1 MSSIYSSVIFRY
13 GLSNFVYP
21 IRFSS
26 RAQNNKTGVL
36 SISEENFP
44 PSGFMKDLD
53 SPPGRMSTLSEKR
66 NNGSDGESMRDA
78 IEERIFDFSPSS
90 INQSN
95 HIKKTGFR
103 ARPKLASAHA
113 VLSSKLE
120 DPVNMQTNAYEEAE
134 DMKPEPLEHFCM
146 DPLPIPAGE
155 TTKDKDIEE
164 QKVKERVTASENL
177 VEEGSKVV
185 LNAATRKSLWRS
197 KIELRERLK
206 EGMRGRLEAS
216 LESIDEGNEGDFS
229 NKRLHRKK
237 SWGSRQRNTQPLG
250 SSRDGEH
257 YVEESME
264 KDGEEELVPHPVL
277 SRVLF
282 HSSTSSSSSFNN
294 SSAESDEVF
303 SENEDTV
310 ARRQTMRKCRSWRTF
325 LTMMQWSKCTPS
337 SWIQLAGH
345 QGIQDFDPDH
355 TFTFYQ
361 NPSGYR
367 CKIDLCIYFVSAL
380 SVSSIL
386 KTENEFCMF
395 CLGNVRLSEGGEVLK
410 RFCEVEAICLQAL
423 MSDAL
428 CQFVPHYFGHISQD
442 GERYIRLK
450 DLLSGLKNPVIM
462 DCKMGVRTYQEE
474 EIIKARSNA
483 SIRSDMYQKM
493 VKVDPAAPTAE
504 EHAQKGV
511 TKLRYLQW
519 RDDSSST
526 SSLGFRIEGIV
537 MGNGKVLREFYK
549 TRTEAQVTETL
560 LNFTRRQV
568 HILEAYESRLQA
580 LNEALKESSFFNRH
594 EIIGSSLLFV
604 HDCSSKANIW
614 MIDFGKTIP
623 TPVDVQLRHDVPWVE
638 GNREDGYL
646 IGLTSLIT
654 LLGEAI
660 KQAGEQS

>member
-1 MSSIYSSVIFRY
+1 MKDWQLGFS
-13 GLSNFVYP
+13 
-21 IRFSS
+21 SS
-26 RAQNNKTGVL
+26 RAQNNQTGVS
-36 SISEENFP
+36 SIFDENFP

-53 SPPGRMSTLSEKR
+53 SPPERMSTLSEKKS
-66 NNGSDGESMRDA
+66 NGSDGESMRDA
-78 IEERIFDFSPSS
+78 IEESIFDFSPSS
-90 INQSN
+90 ITQSN

-120 DPVNMQTNAYEEAE
+120 DPTEMQTNACEEPE
-134 DMKPEPLEHFCM
+134 DRKPEPLKRVCM
-146 DPLPIPAGE
+146 DPLPIAAGE
-155 TTKDKDIEE
+155 TTKDEDVEE
-164 QKVKERVTASENL
+164 QKVKEGVTAGENL
-177 VEEGSKVV
+177 LEEGSKVA
-185 LNAATRKSLWRS
+185 LNAATRKILWRR
-197 KIELRERLK
+197 KIEPRERL
-206 EGMRGRLEAS
+206 GAS
-216 LESIDEGNEGDFS
+216 VESIDESNEGDFS

-237 SWGSRQRNTQPLG
+237 SWGLRQRNTQTLE
-250 SSRDGEH
+250 SLHDGEQ
-257 YVEESME
+257 YMGGSME

-282 HSSTSSSSSFNN
+282 HSSASSSSSFNN

-303 SENEDTV
+303 SENEDT
-310 ARRQTMRKCRSWRTF
+310 ATRRQTMKKCRSWRTF
-325 LTMMQWSKCTPS
+325 LTMMQWSKRTQS

-345 QGIQDFDPDH
+345 Q
-355 TFTFYQ
+355 
-361 NPSGYR
+361 
-367 CKIDLCIYFVSAL
+367 
-380 SVSSIL
+380 
-386 KTENEFCMF
+386 
-395 CLGNVRLSEGGEVLK
+395 GNVRLSEGGEVLK
-410 RFCEVEAICLQAL
+410 RFCEVEAVCLQVL

-442 GERYIRLK
+442 GEQYIRLE

-474 EIIKARSNA
+474 EISKARSNA
-483 SIRSDMYQKM
+483 IVRSDMYQKM

-504 EHAQKGV
+504 EHAQRGV

-537 MGNGKVLREFYK
+537 MGNGKVLRDFYK

-560 LNFTRRQV
+560 LTFTRRQV

-580 LNEALKESSFFNRH
+580 LNKALKESNFFNRH

-623 TPVDVQLRHDVPWVE
+623 TPEDVQLRHDVPWVE

>member
-1 MSSIYSSVIFRY
+1 MKDWQ
-13 GLSNFVYP
+13 L
-21 IRFSS
+21 RFSSS
-26 RAQNNKTGVL
+26 RAQNNKTGVS
-36 SISEENFP
+36 SISDENFP

-53 SPPGRMSTLSEKR
+53 SPPERMSILSEKKS
-66 NNGSDGESMRDA
+66 NGSDGESMRDA

-120 DPVNMQTNAYEEAE
+120 DPTEMQTNACEEPE
-134 DMKPEPLEHFCM
+134 VMKPEPLERVCM

-155 TTKDKDIEE
+155 TTKDEDVEE
-164 QKVKERVTASENL
+164 QKVKERVMAGENL
-177 VEEGSKVV
+177 VEEGSNVP

-197 KIELRERLK
+197 KIEPRERLK
-206 EGMRGRLEAS
+206 EGMRERLGAS
-216 LESIDEGNEGDFS
+216 VESIDESNKGDFS

-237 SWGSRQRNTQPLG
+237 SWSSRHRNTQTLV
-250 SSRDGEH
+250 SSQDGEH
-257 YVEESME
+257 YMEGSVE

-282 HSSTSSSSSFNN
+282 HSSASSSSSFNN

-303 SENEDTV
+303 SENEDTDT
-310 ARRQTMRKCRSWRTF
+310 RRQTMKKCRSWRTF
-325 LTMMQWSKCTPS
+325 LTMMQWSKRTQS

-345 QGIQDFDPDH
+345 Q
-355 TFTFYQ
+355 
-361 NPSGYR
+361 
-367 CKIDLCIYFVSAL
+367 
-380 SVSSIL
+380 
-386 KTENEFCMF
+386 
-395 CLGNVRLSEGGEVLK
+395 GNVRLSEGGEVLK
-410 RFCEVEAICLQAL
+410 RFCEVEAVCLQVL

-442 GERYIRLK
+442 GERYIRLE

-474 EIIKARSNA
+474 EISKARSNA
-483 SIRSDMYQKM
+483 TVRADMYQKM

-504 EHAQKGV
+504 EHAQRRV

-537 MGNGKVLREFYK
+537 MRNGKVLRDFYK

-560 LNFTRRQV
+560 LTFTRRQV

-580 LNEALKESSFFNRH
+580 LNKALKESNFFNRH

-604 HDCSSKANIW
+604 HDCSGKANIW

-623 TPVDVQLRHDVPWVE
+623 IPEDVQLRHDVPWVE

-654 LLGEAI
+654 LMGEAI

>member
-1 MSSIYSSVIFRY
+1 
-13 GLSNFVYP
+13 
-21 IRFSS
+21 
-26 RAQNNKTGVL
+26 
-36 SISEENFP
+36 
-44 PSGFMKDLD
+44 MKNLD
-53 SPPGRMSTLSEKR
+53 SPPEGMSTLSEQKS
-66 NNGSDGESMRDA
+66 NGSDGESIRDV

-90 INQSN
+90 INQSS

-103 ARPKLASAHA
+103 TRPKLASAHA

-120 DPVNMQTNAYEEAE
+120 DPTEMETNAYEEAE
-134 DMKPEPLEHFCM
+134 DMKPEPPEGVFM

-155 TTKDKDIEE
+155 TSKDKDIEE
-164 QKVKERVTASENL
+164 QKVKKKSENL

-206 EGMRGRLEAS
+206 EGMRERLGAS
-216 LESIDEGNEGDFS
+216 LESIDESNEGDFS

-237 SWGSRQRNTQPLG
+237 SWGSRQRNTQTVG

-257 YVEESME
+257 NMEGSIE
-264 KDGEEELVPHPVL
+264 KDGAEELVPHPVL

-282 HSSTSSSSSFNN
+282 HSSASSSSSFNN

-310 ARRQTMRKCRSWRTF
+310 ARRQTMKKCRSWRTF
-325 LTMMQWSKCTPS
+325 LTMMQWSKRTQS

-345 QGIQDFDPDH
+345 Q
-355 TFTFYQ
+355 
-361 NPSGYR
+361 
-367 CKIDLCIYFVSAL
+367 
-380 SVSSIL
+380 
-386 KTENEFCMF
+386 
-395 CLGNVRLSEGGEVLK
+395 GNVRLSEGGEVLK

-442 GERYIRLK
+442 SEQYIRLE

-462 DCKMGVRTYQEE
+462 DCKMEE
-474 EIIKARSNA
+474 EIIKARSKT
-483 SIRSDMYQKM
+483 SVRSDMYQKM
-493 VKVDPAAPTAE
+493 VKVDPTAPTAE
-504 EHAQKGV
+504 EHVQKGV

-537 MGNGKVLREFYK
+537 MENGKVLRDFYK

-560 LNFTRRQV
+560 LTFTRRQV

-580 LNEALKESSFFNRH
+580 LNEALKESNFFNRH

-604 HDCSSKANIW
+604 HDSNSKANIW

-623 TPVDVQLRHDVPWVE
+623 TPEDVHLRHDIPWVE

>member
-1 MSSIYSSVIFRY
+1 MKDWQ
-13 GLSNFVYP
+13 L
-21 IRFSS
+21 RFSS

-78 IEERIFDFSPSS
+78 IDERIFDFSPSS

-120 DPVNMQTNAYEEAE
+120 DPVKMQTNAYEEAE

-146 DPLPIPAGE
+146 DPIPIPAGE
-155 TTKDKDIEE
+155 TIKDKDIEE

-345 QGIQDFDPDH
+345 Q
-355 TFTFYQ
+355 
-361 NPSGYR
+361 
-367 CKIDLCIYFVSAL
+367 
-380 SVSSIL
+380 
-386 KTENEFCMF
+386 
-395 CLGNVRLSEGGEVLK
+395 GNVRLSEGGEVLK

-623 TPVDVQLRHDVPWVE
+623 TPEDVQLRHDVPWVE

>member
-1 MSSIYSSVIFRY
+1 MKDWQL
-13 GLSNFVYP
+13 G
-21 IRFSS
+21 FSS
-26 RAQNNKTGVL
+26 RAQNNKTGVS
-36 SISEENFP
+36 SISDENFP
-44 PSGFMKDLD
+44 PNGFMKDLD
-53 SPPGRMSTLSEKR
+53 SPPERMSTLSEKKS
-66 NNGSDGESMRDA
+66 NGSDGESMRDA

-120 DPVNMQTNAYEEAE
+120 DPTEMQTNACEEPE
-134 DMKPEPLEHFCM
+134 VMKPEPLERVCM

-155 TTKDKDIEE
+155 TTKDEDVEE
-164 QKVKERVTASENL
+164 QKVKERVMAGENL
-177 VEEGSKVV
+177 VEEGSNVE

-197 KIELRERLK
+197 KIEPRERLK
-206 EGMRGRLEAS
+206 EGMRERLGAS
-216 LESIDEGNEGDFS
+216 VESIDESNKGDFS

-237 SWGSRQRNTQPLG
+237 SWGSRQRNTQTLV
-250 SSRDGEH
+250 SSQDGEH
-257 YVEESME
+257 YMEGSVE

-277 SRVLF
+277 SRFLF
-282 HSSTSSSSSFNN
+282 HSSASSSSSFNN

-310 ARRQTMRKCRSWRTF
+310 ARRQTMKKCRSWRTF
-325 LTMMQWSKCTPS
+325 LTMMQWSKHTQS

-345 QGIQDFDPDH
+345 Q
-355 TFTFYQ
+355 
-361 NPSGYR
+361 
-367 CKIDLCIYFVSAL
+367 
-380 SVSSIL
+380 
-386 KTENEFCMF
+386 
-395 CLGNVRLSEGGEVLK
+395 GNVRLSEGGEVLK

-423 MSDAL
+423 MFDAL

-442 GERYIRLK
+442 GERYIRLE

-474 EIIKARSNA
+474 EIIKARSNG
-483 SIRSDMYQKM
+483 SVRSDMYQKM
-493 VKVDPAAPTAE
+493 VKVDLAAPTAE

-537 MGNGKVLREFYK
+537 MGNGKVLRDFYK

-560 LNFTRRQV
+560 INFTRRQV

-580 LNEALKESSFFNRH
+580 LNESLKESSFFNRH
-594 EIIGSSLLFV
+594 ELIGSSLLFV

-623 TPVDVQLRHDVPWVE
+623 TPKDVRLRHDVPWVE

>member
-1 MSSIYSSVIFRY
+1 
-13 GLSNFVYP
+13 
-21 IRFSS
+21 
-26 RAQNNKTGVL
+26 
-36 SISEENFP
+36 
-44 PSGFMKDLD
+44 MKDLD
-53 SPPGRMSTLSEKR
+53 SPPERMSTLSEKKS
-66 NNGSDGESMRDA
+66 NGSDGESMRDA
-78 IEERIFDFSPSS
+78 IEERIFDFSPAS
-90 INQSN
+90 INKSN

-120 DPVNMQTNAYEEAE
+120 DPAEMQTNSYEEAE
-134 DMKPEPLEHFCM
+134 DMKPEPPERVCM
-146 DPLPIPAGE
+146 DPLPIAAGE
-155 TTKDKDIEE
+155 TTKDKDVEE
-164 QKVKERVTASENL
+164 QKVKERVTEGENL
-177 VEEGSKVV
+177 AEEGSKVA

-206 EGMRGRLEAS
+206 EGMRERLGAS
-216 LESIDEGNEGDFS
+216 LESIDESNEGDFS

-237 SWGSRQRNTQPLG
+237 SWGSRQRNAQKLG

-264 KDGEEELVPHPVL
+264 KDSEEELVPHPVL

-282 HSSTSSSSSFNN
+282 HSSASSSSSFNN

-310 ARRQTMRKCRSWRTF
+310 ARRQTMKKCRSWRTF
-325 LTMMQWSKCTPS
+325 LTMMQWSKRTQS

-345 QGIQDFDPDH
+345 Q
-355 TFTFYQ
+355 
-361 NPSGYR
+361 
-367 CKIDLCIYFVSAL
+367 
-380 SVSSIL
+380 
-386 KTENEFCMF
+386 
-395 CLGNVRLSEGGEVLK
+395 GNVRLSEGGEVLK

-442 GERYIRLK
+442 GDRYIRLE

-483 SIRSDMYQKM
+483 SVRSDMYQKM

-537 MGNGKVLREFYK
+537 MGNGKVLRDFYK
-549 TRTEAQVTETL
+549 TRTEAQVIETL
-560 LNFTRRQV
+560 VNFTRRQV
-568 HILEAYESRLQA
+568 HLLEAYESRLQA
-580 LNEALKESSFFNRH
+580 LNEALKESNFFNRH

-623 TPVDVQLRHDVPWVE
+623 TPEDVHLRHDIPWVE

-660 KQAGEQS
+660 KQAGEQSLE

>member
-1 MSSIYSSVIFRY
+1 MKDWQL
-13 GLSNFVYP
+13 G
-21 IRFSS
+21 FSS
-26 RAQNNKTGVL
+26 RAQNNKTRVS
-36 SISEENFP
+36 SISGENFT
-44 PSGFMKDLD
+44 PSIFMKDLD
-53 SPPGRMSTLSEKR
+53 SPPERMSTLSEKKS
-66 NNGSDGESMRDA
+66 NGSDGESMRDA

-120 DPVNMQTNAYEEAE
+120 DPAEMQTNAYEKAE
-134 DMKPEPLEHFCM
+134 DMKPEPPENVCV

-155 TTKDKDIEE
+155 TTKDKDVEE
-164 QKVKERVTASENL
+164 KKVKERVTVGENL
-177 VEEGSKVV
+177 VEDGSKVT

-206 EGMRGRLEAS
+206 EGMRERLGAS
-216 LESIDEGNEGDFS
+216 LESIDESNEGDFG
-229 NKRLHRKK
+229 NKQRHRKK
-237 SWGSRQRNTQPLG
+237 SWGSRQRNTKTLG

-257 YVEESME
+257 DVEESME
-264 KDGEEELVPHPVL
+264 KDEEELVPHPVL

-282 HSSTSSSSSFNN
+282 HSSASSSSSFNN

-303 SENEDTV
+303 SENEDTA
-310 ARRQTMRKCRSWRTF
+310 ARRKTMKKCRSWRTF
-325 LTMMQWSKCTPS
+325 LTMMQWSKRTQS

-345 QGIQDFDPDH
+345 Q
-355 TFTFYQ
+355 
-361 NPSGYR
+361 
-367 CKIDLCIYFVSAL
+367 
-380 SVSSIL
+380 
-386 KTENEFCMF
+386 
-395 CLGNVRLSEGGEVLK
+395 GNVRLSEGGEVLK

-442 GERYIRLK
+442 GEQYIRLE

-474 EIIKARSNA
+474 EIIKARGNA
-483 SIRSDMYQKM
+483 SVRSDMYQKM

-504 EHAQKGV
+504 EHTQKGV

-560 LNFTRRQV
+560 LNFTRGQV

-580 LNEALKESSFFNRH
+580 LNEALKESIFFNRH

-614 MIDFGKTIP
+614 MIDFGKTVP
-623 TPVDVQLRHDVPWVE
+623 TPEDVHLRHDIPWVE

-660 KQAGEQS
+660 KQAEEQS

>member
-1 MSSIYSSVIFRY
+1 MKDWQLGFS
-13 GLSNFVYP
+13 
-21 IRFSS
+21 SS
-26 RAQNNKTGVL
+26 RAQNNQTGVS
-36 SISEENFP
+36 SIFGENFP
-44 PSGFMKDLD
+44 QSGFMKGLD
-53 SPPGRMSTLSEKR
+53 SPPERMSTLSEKKS
-66 NNGSDGESMRDA
+66 NGSDGESMRDA
-78 IEERIFDFSPSS
+78 IEERIFDFSASS
-90 INQSN
+90 ITQSN

-120 DPVNMQTNAYEEAE
+120 DPTEMQTNAYEEPE
-134 DMKPEPLEHFCM
+134 DVKPKPLEHVCK
-146 DPLPIPAGE
+146 DPLPIAAGE
-155 TTKDKDIEE
+155 TTKNEDVEE
-164 QKVKERVTASENL
+164 QKVKERVTAGENL

-185 LNAATRKSLWRS
+185 LNAATRKSLWRR
-197 KIELRERLK
+197 KIEPRERLK
-206 EGMRGRLEAS
+206 EGMRERLGAS
-216 LESIDEGNEGDFS
+216 VESIDESNEADFS
-229 NKRLHRKK
+229 NKRLHKKK
-237 SWGSRQRNTQPLG
+237 SWGSRQRNTQTLG

-257 YVEESME
+257 FMEASVE

-282 HSSTSSSSSFNN
+282 HSSASSSSSFNN

-303 SENEDTV
+303 SENEDT
-310 ARRQTMRKCRSWRTF
+310 ATRRQTMKKCRSWRTF
-325 LTMMQWSKCTPS
+325 LTMMQWSKRTQS

-345 QGIQDFDPDH
+345 Q
-355 TFTFYQ
+355 
-361 NPSGYR
+361 
-367 CKIDLCIYFVSAL
+367 
-380 SVSSIL
+380 
-386 KTENEFCMF
+386 
-395 CLGNVRLSEGGEVLK
+395 GNVRLSEGGEVLK
-410 RFCEVEAICLQAL
+410 RFCEVEAVCLQVL

-442 GERYIRLK
+442 GEQYIRLE

-474 EIIKARSNA
+474 EISKARSNA
-483 SIRSDMYQKM
+483 IVRSDMYQKM

-504 EHAQKGV
+504 EHAQRGV

-537 MGNGKVLREFYK
+537 MGNGKVLRDFYK

-560 LNFTRRQV
+560 LTFTRRQV

-580 LNEALKESSFFNRH
+580 LNKALKESNFFNRH

-604 HDCSSKANIW
+604 HDCSNKANIW

-623 TPVDVQLRHDVPWVE
+623 TPEDVQLRHDVPWME

>member
-1 MSSIYSSVIFRY
+1 MKDWQ
-13 GLSNFVYP
+13 L
-21 IRFSS
+21 RFSS
-26 RAQNNKTGVL
+26 SRVQNNKTGVS
-36 SISEENFP
+36 SISDENFP

-53 SPPGRMSTLSEKR
+53 SPPEKMSILSEKKS
-66 NNGSDGESMRDA
+66 NGSDGESMRDA

-120 DPVNMQTNAYEEAE
+120 DPTEMQTNACEEPE
-134 DMKPEPLEHFCM
+134 VMKPEPLERVCM

-155 TTKDKDIEE
+155 TTKDEDVEE
-164 QKVKERVTASENL
+164 QKVKERVMAGENL
-177 VEEGSKVV
+177 VEEGSNVE

-197 KIELRERLK
+197 KIEPRERLK
-206 EGMRGRLEAS
+206 EGMRERLGAS
-216 LESIDEGNEGDFS
+216 VESIDESNKGDFS

-237 SWGSRQRNTQPLG
+237 SWGSRQRNTQTLV
-250 SSRDGEH
+250 SSQDGEH
-257 YVEESME
+257 YMEGSVE

-303 SENEDTV
+303 SENEDTDT
-310 ARRQTMRKCRSWRTF
+310 RRQTMKKCRSWRTF
-325 LTMMQWSKCTPS
+325 LTMMQWSKRTQS

-345 QGIQDFDPDH
+345 Q
-355 TFTFYQ
+355 
-361 NPSGYR
+361 
-367 CKIDLCIYFVSAL
+367 
-380 SVSSIL
+380 
-386 KTENEFCMF
+386 
-395 CLGNVRLSEGGEVLK
+395 GNVRLSEGGEVLK
-410 RFCEVEAICLQAL
+410 RFCEVEAVCLQVL

-442 GERYIRLK
+442 GERYIRLE

-462 DCKMGVRTYQEE
+462 DCKMSVRTYQEE
-474 EIIKARSNA
+474 EISKARSNA
-483 SIRSDMYQKM
+483 IVRSDMYQKM

-504 EHAQKGV
+504 EHAQRGV

-537 MGNGKVLREFYK
+537 MRNGKVLRDFYK

-560 LNFTRRQV
+560 LTFTRRQV

-580 LNEALKESSFFNRH
+580 LNKALKESNFFNSH

-604 HDCSSKANIW
+604 HDCSGKANIW

-623 TPVDVQLRHDVPWVE
+623 TPEDVQLRHDVPWVE

-646 IGLTSLIT
+646 IGLTSLVT

>member
-1 MSSIYSSVIFRY
+1 
-13 GLSNFVYP
+13 
-21 IRFSS
+21 
-26 RAQNNKTGVL
+26 
-36 SISEENFP
+36 
-44 PSGFMKDLD
+44 MKDLD
-53 SPPGRMSTLSEKR
+53 SPPERMSTLSEKKS
-66 NNGSDGESMRDA
+66 NGSDGESMRDA

-120 DPVNMQTNAYEEAE
+120 DPAEMQTNAYEEAE
-134 DMKPEPLEHFCM
+134 DMKPEPSEHICM

-155 TTKDKDIEE
+155 TTQDKDVEE

-177 VEEGSKVV
+177 VEEGSKVA
-185 LNAATRKSLWRS
+185 LNAASRKSLWRS
-197 KIELRERLK
+197 KLELRERLK
-206 EGMRGRLEAS
+206 EGMRERLGAS
-216 LESIDEGNEGDFS
+216 LESIDESNEGDFS

-237 SWGSRQRNTQPLG
+237 SWGSRQRNTQTLG
-250 SSRDGEH
+250 SSRDGER
-257 YVEESME
+257 YVKESME

-282 HSSTSSSSSFNN
+282 HSSASSSSSFNN

-310 ARRQTMRKCRSWRTF
+310 ARRQTMKKCRSWRTF
-325 LTMMQWSKCTPS
+325 LTMMQWSKHTQS

-345 QGIQDFDPDH
+345 Q
-355 TFTFYQ
+355 
-361 NPSGYR
+361 
-367 CKIDLCIYFVSAL
+367 
-380 SVSSIL
+380 
-386 KTENEFCMF
+386 
-395 CLGNVRLSEGGEVLK
+395 GNVRLSEGGEVLK
-410 RFCEVEAICLQAL
+410 RFCEVEDICLQAL

-442 GERYIRLK
+442 GERYIRLE

-483 SIRSDMYQKM
+483 SVRSDMYQKM
-493 VKVDPAAPTAE
+493 VKVDSAAPTAE

-511 TKLRYLQW
+511 TKLHYLQW

-537 MGNGKVLREFYK
+537 MGNGKVLRDFYK

-560 LNFTRRQV
+560 INFTRRQV

-594 EIIGSSLLFV
+594 ELIGSSLLFV

-623 TPVDVQLRHDVPWVE
+623 TPEDVRLRHDVPWVE

-660 KQAGEQS
+660 KQAGEQSGE

>member
-1 MSSIYSSVIFRY
+1 
-13 GLSNFVYP
+13 
-21 IRFSS
+21 
-26 RAQNNKTGVL
+26 
-36 SISEENFP
+36 
-44 PSGFMKDLD
+44 MKYLD
-53 SPPGRMSTLSEKR
+53 SPPERMSTLTEKR
-66 NNGSDGESMRDA
+66 SNGSDGETMRDA

-90 INQSN
+90 
-95 HIKKTGFR
+95 IKKTGFR

-120 DPVNMQTNAYEEAE
+120 DPAEMQTNADEEAE
-134 DMKPEPLEHFCM
+134 DMKPEHLKRNCM
-146 DPLPIPAGE
+146 DPLQIPTGE
-155 TTKDKDIEE
+155 TTKNKDIEE
-164 QKVKERVTASENL
+164 QKVKESMTASENL
-177 VEEGSKVV
+177 VEEGSKVAM
-185 LNAATRKSLWRS
+185 NAATKKSLWKS
-197 KIELRERLK
+197 KIELRERL
-206 EGMRGRLEAS
+206 GGS
-216 LESIDEGNEGDFS
+216 LESIDESNEGDFS

-237 SWGSRQRNTQPLG
+237 SWGSRQRNTQTLG

-257 YVEESME
+257 FVEKSMA
-264 KDGEEELVPHPVL
+264 KDGEEELVPHPIL

-282 HSSTSSSSSFNN
+282 HSSASSSSSFN

-310 ARRQTMRKCRSWRTF
+310 ARRQTMKKCRSWRTF
-325 LTMMQWSKCTPS
+325 LTIMQWSKCTQT

-345 QGIQDFDPDH
+345 
-355 TFTFYQ
+355 
-361 NPSGYR
+361 
-367 CKIDLCIYFVSAL
+367 
-380 SVSSIL
+380 
-386 KTENEFCMF
+386 E
-395 CLGNVRLSEGGEVLK
+395 GNVRLSEGGEVLK

-428 CQFVPHYFGHISQD
+428 YQFVPHYFGPISQD

-474 EIIKARSNA
+474 EIIKARTNA
-483 SIRSDMYQKM
+483 SVRADMYQKM
-493 VKVDPAAPTAE
+493 MKIDPEAPTAE

-537 MGNGKVLREFYK
+537 MGNGKVLRDFYK
-549 TRTEAQVTETL
+549 TCTEAQITETL

-660 KQAGEQS
+660 KQAGQQS

>member
-1 MSSIYSSVIFRY
+1 MKDWQL
-13 GLSNFVYP
+13 G
-21 IRFSS
+21 FSS
-26 RAQNNKTGVL
+26 FRAQNNKTRVS
-36 SISEENFP
+36 SISDEIFP
-44 PSGFMKDLD
+44 QSGFMKDLD
-53 SPPGRMSTLSEKR
+53 SPPERMSTLSENKS
-66 NNGSDGESMRDA
+66 NGSEGECSRRDA
-78 IEERIFDFSPSS
+78 IEERIFDFPPSS
-90 INQSN
+90 INQQS
-95 HIKKTGFR
+95 HIKKTGLR
-103 ARPKLASAHA
+103 SRPKLASAHA

-120 DPVNMQTNAYEEAE
+120 DPTEMETNACEEAE
-134 DMKPEPLEHFCM
+134 DVKPEPPEGVCM
-146 DPLPIPAGE
+146 DPQPIPARE
-155 TTKDKDIEE
+155 TSKDEDVEE
-164 QKVKERVTASENL
+164 QKVKKRVMAGENI
-177 VEEGSKVV
+177 VEEASKVT

-206 EGMRGRLEAS
+206 EGMRERLGAS
-216 LESIDEGNEGDFS
+216 LESIDESNEGDFI

-237 SWGSRQRNTQPLG
+237 SWGSKQRSTQTVG
-250 SSRDGEH
+250 SSRDGERNM
-257 YVEESME
+257 EGSIE
-264 KDGEEELVPHPVL
+264 KDSEEELVPHPVL

-282 HSSTSSSSSFNN
+282 HSSASSSSSFNN

-303 SENEDTV
+303 SENEDT
-310 ARRQTMRKCRSWRTF
+310 ATRRQTMKKCRSWRTF
-325 LTMMQWSKCTPS
+325 LTMMQWSKRTQS

-345 QGIQDFDPDH
+345 Q
-355 TFTFYQ
+355 
-361 NPSGYR
+361 
-367 CKIDLCIYFVSAL
+367 
-380 SVSSIL
+380 
-386 KTENEFCMF
+386 
-395 CLGNVRLSEGGEVLK
+395 GNVRLSEGGEVLK

-428 CQFVPHYFGHISQD
+428 CEFVPHYFGHISQD
-442 GERYIRLK
+442 GERYIRLE

-474 EIIKARSNA
+474 EIIKARGNA
-483 SIRSDMYQKM
+483 SVRSDMYQKM
-493 VKVDPAAPTAE
+493 MKVDPTAPTAE

-537 MGNGKVLREFYK
+537 MGNGKVLRDFYK

-560 LNFTRRQV
+560 LNFTKKQV

-580 LNEALKESSFFNRH
+580 LNEALKESTFFNRH

-604 HDCSSKANIW
+604 HDCSSKANLW

-623 TPVDVQLRHDVPWVE
+623 TPEDVQVRHDVPWVE

-654 LLGEAI
+654 LLGVAI

>member
-1 MSSIYSSVIFRY
+1 M
-13 GLSNFVYP
+13 
-21 IRFSS
+21 
-26 RAQNNKTGVL
+26 
-36 SISEENFP
+36 
-44 PSGFMKDLD
+44 
-53 SPPGRMSTLSEKR
+53 
-66 NNGSDGESMRDA
+66 
-78 IEERIFDFSPSS
+78 
-90 INQSN
+90 
-95 HIKKTGFR
+95 
-103 ARPKLASAHA
+103 
-113 VLSSKLE
+113 
-120 DPVNMQTNAYEEAE
+120 
-134 DMKPEPLEHFCM
+134 
-146 DPLPIPAGE
+146 AG
-155 TTKDKDIEE
+155 
-164 QKVKERVTASENL
+164 ENL

-206 EGMRGRLEAS
+206 EGMRERLGAS
-216 LESIDEGNEGDFS
+216 LESIDESNEGDFS

-237 SWGSRQRNTQPLG
+237 SWGSRQRNTQTVG

-257 YVEESME
+257 NMEGSIE
-264 KDGEEELVPHPVL
+264 KDGAEELVPHPVL

-282 HSSTSSSSSFNN
+282 HSSASSSSSFNN

-310 ARRQTMRKCRSWRTF
+310 ARRQTMKKCRSWRTF
-325 LTMMQWSKCTPS
+325 LTMMQWSKRTQS

-345 QGIQDFDPDH
+345 Q
-355 TFTFYQ
+355 
-361 NPSGYR
+361 
-367 CKIDLCIYFVSAL
+367 
-380 SVSSIL
+380 
-386 KTENEFCMF
+386 
-395 CLGNVRLSEGGEVLK
+395 GNVRLSEGGEVLK

-442 GERYIRLK
+442 SEQYIRLE

-474 EIIKARSNA
+474 EIIKARSKT
-483 SIRSDMYQKM
+483 SVRSDMYQKM
-493 VKVDPAAPTAE
+493 VKVDPTAPTAE
-504 EHAQKGV
+504 EHVQKGV

-537 MGNGKVLREFYK
+537 MENGKVLRDFYK

-560 LNFTRRQV
+560 LTFTRRQV

-580 LNEALKESSFFNRH
+580 LNEALKESNFFNRH

-604 HDCSSKANIW
+604 HDSNSKANIW

-623 TPVDVQLRHDVPWVE
+623 TPEDVHLRHDIPWVE

>member
-1 MSSIYSSVIFRY
+1 MKDWQVGFS
-13 GLSNFVYP
+13 
-21 IRFSS
+21 SS
-26 RAQNNKTGVL
+26 RAQNNKTGVS
-36 SISEENFP
+36 SISDENFP

-53 SPPGRMSTLSEKR
+53 SPPERMSILSEKKS
-66 NNGSDGESMRDA
+66 NGSDGESIRDA

-120 DPVNMQTNAYEEAE
+120 DPTEMQTNACEEPE
-134 DMKPEPLEHFCM
+134 VMKPEPLERVCM

-155 TTKDKDIEE
+155 TTKDEDVEE
-164 QKVKERVTASENL
+164 QKVKERVMAGENL
-177 VEEGSKVV
+177 VEEGSNVA
-185 LNAATRKSLWRS
+185 LNAATRKSLWSS
-197 KIELRERLK
+197 KIEPRERLK
-206 EGMRGRLEAS
+206 EGMRERLGAS
-216 LESIDEGNEGDFS
+216 VESIDESNKGDFS

-237 SWGSRQRNTQPLG
+237 SWGSRQRNTQTLV
-250 SSRDGEH
+250 SSQDGEH
-257 YVEESME
+257 YMEGSVE

-282 HSSTSSSSSFNN
+282 HSSASSSSSFNN

-303 SENEDTV
+303 SENEDTDT
-310 ARRQTMRKCRSWRTF
+310 RRQTMKKCRSWRTF
-325 LTMMQWSKCTPS
+325 LTMMQWSKRTQS

-345 QGIQDFDPDH
+345 Q
-355 TFTFYQ
+355 
-361 NPSGYR
+361 
-367 CKIDLCIYFVSAL
+367 
-380 SVSSIL
+380 
-386 KTENEFCMF
+386 
-395 CLGNVRLSEGGEVLK
+395 GNVRLSEGGEVLK
-410 RFCEVEAICLQAL
+410 RFCEVEAICLQVL

-442 GERYIRLK
+442 GERYIRLE

-474 EIIKARSNA
+474 EISKARSNA
-483 SIRSDMYQKM
+483 IVRSDMYQKM
-493 VKVDPAAPTAE
+493 VKIDPAAPTAE
-504 EHAQKGV
+504 EHAQRGV

-537 MGNGKVLREFYK
+537 MRNGKVLRDFYK
-549 TRTEAQVTETL
+549 SRTEAQVTETL
-560 LNFTRRQV
+560 LTFTRRQV

-580 LNEALKESSFFNRH
+580 LNKALKESNFFNRH

-604 HDCSSKANIW
+604 HDCSGKANIW

-623 TPVDVQLRHDVPWVE
+623 TPEDVQLRHDVPWVE

-660 KQAGEQS
+660 KQAEEQR